1 MGTTPGTTT
10 VMVTVTA
17 TATAMTTITAMTT
30 DAAAL
35 YRLMSWMSP
44 AYPVGAYTYSHGL
57 EWVVDTGEVRSAGA
71 LEAWLDG
78 VLRFGGGF
86 SDAVLFAH
94 AWRAPDAVAVRE
106 LAELAVALN
115 PSAERRLEITA
126 QGRAFLSATRHAWP
140 TPALD
145 AFDGLEP
152 EALPYPVVVAVAA
165 RGHGIPLAPA
175 LGAYLHAFLANLV
188 SAGVRLIPL
197 GQSAGL
203 AIVAGFEAA
212 LAELAAAAERAP
224 LAGVGGCALAADLA
238 SIHHETQYS
247 RLFRS

>member
-1 MGTTPGTTT
+1 MS
-10 VMVTVTA
+10 
-17 TATAMTTITAMTT
+17 TATAMHTITITNMTT
-30 DAAAL
+30 DHASL
-35 YRLMSWMSP
+35 YRLLSWLSP

-57 EWVVDTGEVRSAGA
+57 EWVVESGAVRDAQA
-71 LEAWLDG
+71 LQAWLDG
-78 VLRFGGGF
+78 VLRFGGGR
-86 SDAVLFAH
+86 SDAILFAH
-94 AWRAPDAVAVRE
+94 AWRAAGDDAVVIE
-106 LAELAVALN
+106 LTDLAMALN
-115 PSAERRLEITA
+115 PSAERRLETSA

-140 TPALD
+140 VPALA

-152 EALPYPVVVAVAA
+152 ERLAYPVVVGVAA
-165 RGHGIPLAPA
+165 AGHDIPLPAA
-175 LGAYLHAFLANLV
+175 LGAYLHAFLANLI

-203 AIVAGFEAA
+203 ALMAGFEAT
-212 LAELAAAAERAP
+212 LATLADEASEAP

>member
-1 MGTTPGTTT
+1 M
-10 VMVTVTA
+10 VMIM
-17 TATAMTTITAMTT
+17 AMHT
-30 DAAAL
+30 DAAGL
-35 YRLMSWMSP
+35 YRLMSWLSP

-57 EWVVDTGEVRSAGA
+57 EWVVDIGDVRSAAA

-94 AWRAPDAVAVRE
+94 AWRAEDVATIRE

-115 PSAERRLEITA
+115 PSAERRLETTA

-165 RGHGIPLAPA
+165 QGHGIPLAPA

-203 AIVAGFEAA
+203 ALVAGFEET
-212 LAELAAAAERAP
+212 LAEIAATAAQAP
-224 LAGVGGCALAADLA
+224 LSGVGGCALAADLA

>member
-1 MGTTPGTTT
+1 MS
-10 VMVTVTA
+10 
-17 TATAMTTITAMTT
+17 T
-30 DAAAL
+30 DHASL
-35 YRLMSWMSP
+35 YRLLSWLSP

-57 EWVVDTGEVRSAGA
+57 EWVVESGAVRDAQA
-71 LEAWLDG
+71 LGAWLDG
-78 VLRFGGGF
+78 VLRFGGGR
-86 SDAVLFAH
+86 SDAVFFAH
-94 AWRAPDAVAVRE
+94 AFRAAGDDAAVVE
-106 LAELAVALN
+106 LTDLAMALN
-115 PSAERRLEITA
+115 PSAERRLETSA

-140 TPALD
+140 AAALA

-152 EALPYPVVVAVAA
+152 ERLAYPVVVGVAA
-165 RGHGIPLAPA
+165 AGHGIPLSAA
-175 LGAYLHAFLANLV
+175 VGAYLHAFLSNLV

-203 AIVAGFEAA
+203 ALIAGFEAT
-212 LAELAAAAERAP
+212 LATLADEVVDAP

>member
-1 MGTTPGTTT
+1 MD
-10 VMVTVTA
+10 MIID
-17 TATAMTTITAMTT
+17 MQT
-30 DAAAL
+30 DDSGL
-35 YRLMSWMSP
+35 YRLMSWLSP

-57 EWVVDTGEVRSAGA
+57 EWVVDIGDVRSAAA

-94 AWRAPDAVAVRE
+94 AWRAEDVAIIRE

-115 PSAERRLEITA
+115 PSAERRLETTA

-165 RGHGIPLAPA
+165 QGHGIPLAPA

-203 AIVAGFEAA
+203 ALVAGFEET
-212 LAELAAAAERAP
+212 LAEIAATAAQAP
-224 LAGVGGCALAADLA
+224 LSGVGGCALAADLA